1 TWTVRPPR
9 DLLERALRIERAT
22 ERLSEKLHQAPT
34 VSQLAE
40 QLDLTCEEVLEGLEA
55 ARAQHGASL
64 DAPFDRG
71 EETRTLGD
79 LFGGTDSGFDRVE
92 ERVLAEQLGRGLSVR
107 DREILR
113 LRFDEDLTQSEIG
126 ALLGVSQMQVSRL
139 IRSAL
144 ERLRAVAEHDDRVAL
159 V

>member
-1 TWTVRPPR
+1 M
-9 DLLERALRIERAT
+9 
-22 ERLSEKLHQAPT
+22 
-34 VSQLAE
+34 
-40 QLDLTCEEVLEGLEA
+40 LEGLEA
-55 ARAQHGASL
+55 SRAQHGASL

-79 LFGGTDSGFDRVE
+79 LFGGADDGYDRAE
-92 ERVLAEQLGRGLSVR
+92 ERVLAQQLGRGLSPR

-144 ERLRAVAEHDDRVAL
+144 ERLRAVAAHDELMAL